1 MHAVR
6 IKMFGL
12 SLIAAALSACGG
24 GGGGGSVTSVSGRVV
39 DGYIGGAIVCVD
51 ENNNWQCDA
60 GEISTRT
67 DVNGSYTLPYTG
79 SLDGKQILSEVPV
92 GATDSDFPGETIAK
106 PFSLVSPAES
116 ASRTGTNAEVIL
128 TPFTTM
134 VAKEMMITNATA
146 TDAAAVV
153 KAEFGLAQSPLNY
166 DFKEKGDT
174 KALEAAQVITSAIAV
189 VQERVTQAA
198 QTSGQT
204 LSAGQAAIAASKIV
218 KQEVAP
224 VLVKSDG
231 TLAVSGCGAGGC
243 TQAALAN
250 KVNTAAA
257 SVVSEASISG
267 RIQTIVAGTKSGTG
281 TVTDFKEVVTRGL
294 VILNIDTSDFLYG
307 SGNDLLRVNGYWN
320 GYQNQITAEYLE
332 LANNQLSTVGRKVYF
347 ESDKAFKV
355 ADFSTDRSRIPNP
368 RDITVQRGWYPT
380 WDNVD
385 NVTYWSR
392 ESNSWGER
400 IEADGLES
408 PTEVDRNCVKLTGEG
423 SGVFKACLVE
433 KELTGRPLGEVFP
446 DACRDGSSLIA
457 GCDPA
462 SPMPAGSFGYNLG
475 LEAGSDNYEFWAS
488 AEWEGYNY
496 SGKNWNDPASSAAPS
511 LDRFIEATS
520 SDNGRQYKASCQ
532 IAFKINKATA
542 TTGTFSWAY
551 NKDAS
556 CANTGDELTWTFSEE
571 TDYVIKTVAGK
582 EVMEV
587 FVPNVYRAARPGDMV
602 ANCKFAFAVVNR
614 PVLKAGKSPY
624 SMNVADYEL
633 PATPL
638 PGVYNGEFCPA
649 NVKAVFEFTGN
660 LNASGQF
667 MSRAAAEHLASQ
679 RGMTL
684 EGLIPER

>member
-6 IKMFGL
+6 IKIFGL

-60 GEISTRT
+60 GEISTRSEA
-67 DVNGSYTLPYTG
+67 DGSYFLPYSG
-79 SLDGKQILSEVPV
+79 SLDGKQILAEVPA
-92 GATDSDFPGETIAK
+92 GATDTDFPGVPIPK
-106 PFSLVSPAES
+106 PFNLVSPAEN
-116 ASRTGTNAEVIL
+116 ADKVGTAAEVTL

-134 VAKEMMITNATA
+134 VSKEMMISGVSANQ
-146 TDAAAVV
+146 AADSV
-153 KAEFGLAQSPLNY
+153 KVEFGLAQSPLNF
-166 DFKEKGDT
+166 DFKAKSDV
-174 KALEAAQVITSAIAV
+174 KALAAAQVLTSAIAV
-189 VQERVTQAA
+189 MQEQVKTAA
-198 QTSGQT
+198 DTAGVSF
-204 LSAGQAAIAASKIV
+204 SAGEMAIAASRLV

-224 VLVKSDG
+224 NLVKSNGD
-231 TLAVSGCGAGGC
+231 LAIQACAAPGAC
-243 TQAALAN
+243 SQAALASA
-250 KVNTAAA
+250 VTTAAA
-257 SVVSEASISG
+257 TVVNGVAG
-267 RIQTIVAGTKSGTG
+267 RIQTIAAATKSGTG

-433 KELTGRPLGEVFP
+433 KELTGRPIGEVFP
-446 DACRDGSSLIA
+446 DACRNGSSLIA

-462 SPMPAGSFGYNLG
+462 SPMPTGSFGYNLG

-520 SDNGRQYKASCQ
+520 SDSGRQYKASCQ

-649 NVKAVFEFTGN
+649 NVKAVFEFTGD

-684 EGLIPER
+684 DGLIPAR

>member
-1 MHAVR
+1 MRTVR
-6 IKMFGL
+6 LKLL
-12 SLIAAALSACGG
+12 SLSLVAAALSACGGG

-39 DGYIGGAIVCVD
+39 DGYIGGAIVCLD

-60 GEISTRT
+60 GELSTRSEA
-67 DVNGSYTLPYTG
+67 DGSYFLPFSG
-79 SLDGKQILSEVPV
+79 SLDGKQILAEVPA
-92 GATDSDFPGETIAK
+92 GATDSDFPGVPIPK
-106 PFSLVSPAES
+106 PFNLVSPAE
-116 ASRTGTNAEVIL
+116 AADKVGGAAEVTL

-134 VAKEMMITNATA
+134 VSKEMMISGVSVTQ
-146 TDAAAVV
+146 AAEAVKV
-153 KAEFGLAQSPLNY
+153 EFGLAQTPLNF
-166 DFKEKGDT
+166 DFKAKSDD
-174 KALEAAQVITSAIAV
+174 KALAAAQVLTSAIAV
-189 VQERVTQAA
+189 MQEQVKTAA
-198 QTSGQT
+198 DTAGVT
-204 LSAGQAAIAASKIV
+204 LSAGERAIAASRLV

-224 VLVKSDG
+224 TLVKSNGD
-231 TLAVSGCGAGGC
+231 LAIQACATPGAC
-243 TQAALAN
+243 SQAALSSA
-250 KVNTAAA
+250 VTTAAA
-257 SVVSEASISG
+257 TVVNGVAG
-267 RIQTIVAGTKSGTG
+267 RIQTIAAGTKSGTG
-281 TVTDFKEVVTRGL
+281 KVTDFKEVVTRGL

-307 SGNDLLRVNGYWN
+307 SGDDLLRVNGYWN

-332 LANNQLSTVGRKVYF
+332 LANNQLSTVARKVYF
-347 ESDKAFKV
+347 ESDKAFRA
-355 ADFSTDRSRIPNP
+355 ADFSNDRSRIPNP

-392 ESNSWGER
+392 ESNTWAER

-423 SGVFKACLVE
+423 SGVFKACLIE

-446 DACRDGSSLIA
+446 DACRDGSSLISTCNA
-457 GCDPA
+457 A
-462 SPMPAGSFGYNLG
+462 SLMPADSYGYNLQ

-496 SGKNWNDPASSAAPS
+496 SGKDWNNPASSAAPS

-556 CANTGDELTWTFSEE
+556 CGNTGNDLTWNFNED

-624 SMNVADYEL
+624 SMDVNDYEL

-684 EGLIPER
+684 EGLIPAR